1 MGKSKIGSMRQK
13 VLIEGDENLLEQNE
27 ILITER
33 EGYTILRER
42 LETGELKTFVVV
54 PLEDFPDK
62 KE

>member
-1 MGKSKIGSMRQK
+1 MRQK

-27 ILITER
+27 ILITEK